1 MREERSTDMKIK
13 KWFILILGILSF
25 LCPIWIEKSPASS
38 LSNLN
43 GKQVSQKVE
52 ITGSAIAQLSPV
64 QSSGE
69 LNAIDLEEQAQK
81 LYETGQFSQAIALL
95 QQLEN
100 RYATGGDRLGE
111 ARVFRNL
118 ALVYRQTGE
127 LSKAGEAITNSLNR
141 LQNQSNTTE
150 TKRLLAQAL
159 EVRGLLQLSSGQP
172 EQALDTWKQAA
183 VTYQEI
189 ADKWGTI
196 KTQINQAQALRRMGL
211 YRQALNNLNALNNT
225 LQQESDNRIKVK
237 GLESLAVTLRVV
249 GELDR
254 SQKTFEQS
262 LAIAQKMSDPEL
274 MGSIFFGIANTNLLQ
289 KKSESALNY
298 YQKAAQISN
307 SPYLKIRARVNQIR
321 LLIDEKKWPEA
332 TELITEIQSNL
343 NLLPLSQTAINAR
356 INLANSLL
364 KMGRE
369 GNVYPLSKAE
379 IAKMLATAVQQA
391 ETLQDRRSLAYALGN
406 LGRLYEGNQQWK
418 SARDLT
424 EKATILAQSIKAADI
439 AYRWEWQM
447 GRILKQQGDRQGAI
461 AAYTEAVNTIASIRS
476 DLVAT
481 SLEAQFSF
489 QESIEPVYRELVELL
504 LPAGEQV
511 EQSTLKQARDLIDSL
526 QIAEL
531 DNFFKDACLKIQ
543 PVAIDEVDPKAAVF
557 STIILSDRLEV
568 IAALPG
574 QPLRRYTT
582 VLERKEIEA
591 TIKQARNGLTV
602 PRLQLSI
609 NNFLNPSQ
617 KIYNW
622 LVRPLETELKNRG
635 IETLVFV
642 LDGSLRNIPMSAL
655 YDGKNYLVE
664 KYSVAVAP
672 SLKLVDAKP
681 LELTKLEVLTAG
693 LSEARQGFSPLPGV
707 KIELEKIAE
716 EVPSKTLLD
725 RTFTYLEFK
734 NKLKLSSFPII
745 HLATHGQFSSQ
756 IDQTFIL
763 TWDDRINAK
772 DLDTLLRT
780 DARENQS
787 IELLVLS
794 ACQTASGDNRAVLG
808 LTGMAI
814 RAGARSTL
822 ASLWSV
828 NDEATASLMIR
839 FYEKL
844 ANLRA
849 KSGESLTKAEALRY
863 AQQLMLQDKEFSHPY
878 FWAAFILVGNWL

>member
-1 MREERSTDMKIK
+1 MKIK